1 MLRPTNFI
9 AAKWLTKN
17 KPMAGLITHDQIIK
31 ALFKPGAKPRL
42 ATVEK
47 ALRRRGLPFE
57 YGEGVLFTT
66 EAAWN
71 AKIMGLESTQKDDE
85 TIDFVKKNA

>member
-1 MLRPTNFI
+1 MG
-9 AAKWLTKN
+9 A
-17 KPMAGLITHDQIIK
+17 LITHDQIVQ

-42 ATVEK
+42 STVEK

-66 EAAWN
+66 ETAWN
-71 AKIMGLESTQKDDE
+71 AKIMGLESTEQDHGDIE
-85 TIDFVKKNA
+85 FVR

>member
-1 MLRPTNFI
+1 MP
-9 AAKWLTKN
+9 
-17 KPMAGLITHDQIIK
+17 GLITHDQIVR

-71 AKIMGLESTQKDDE
+71 AKIMGLESTTTDDE
-85 TIDFVKKNA
+85 TIDFVRD

>member
-1 MLRPTNFI
+1 MP
-9 AAKWLTKN
+9 
-17 KPMAGLITHDQIIK
+17 GLITHDQIVQ

-66 EAAWN
+66 ESAWN
-71 AKIMGLESTQKDDE
+71 AKIMGVQSPPKDDDSIE
-85 TIDFVKKNA
+85 FVRE

>member
-1 MLRPTNFI
+1 MPN
-9 AAKWLTKN
+9 
-17 KPMAGLITHDQIIK
+17 LITHAQIVQ

-66 EAAWN
+66 ETAWN
-71 AKIMGLESTQKDDE
+71 AKIMGLEST
-85 TIDFVKKNA
+85 KKNDEAIEFVRDL

>member
-1 MLRPTNFI
+1 MPS
-9 AAKWLTKN
+9 
-17 KPMAGLITHDQIIK
+17 LITHDQIIK
-31 ALFKPGAKPRL
+31 ALFKPGAKPCL

-47 ALRRRGLPFE
+47 ALRRRGLPFK

-71 AKIMGLESTQKDDE
+71 AKIMGVESDKKDDE
-85 TIDFVKKNA
+85 TIEFLRE